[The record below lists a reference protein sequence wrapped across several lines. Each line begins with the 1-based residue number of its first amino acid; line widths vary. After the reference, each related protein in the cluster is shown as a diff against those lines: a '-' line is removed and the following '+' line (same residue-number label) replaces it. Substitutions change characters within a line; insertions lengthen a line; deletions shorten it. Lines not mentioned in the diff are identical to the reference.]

1 MCDPV
6 SIITSVVGAVASG
19 AANAVFNKPSA
30 PAAPPVQAAA
40 PPPQASKRPDAGAGR
55 TSGAPGGA
63 GGPGG
68 FASGVG
74 STLLTGPS
82 GVAPGL
88 LNLGKSTLLGQ

>member
-19 AANAVFNKPSA
+19 AANAIFNKPSA
-30 PAAPPVQAAA
+30 PSAPPVQAAA
-40 PPPQASKRPDAGAGR
+40 PPPQASKRPDANAAR
-55 TSGAPGGA
+55 TGAPGGA

-74 STLLTGPS
+74 STLLTGPA
-82 GVAPGL
+82 GVAPGA